1 VVPDDDG
8 AVAPNDVT
16 TAPSDAWGWW
26 ILRWFGAMLAT
37 VTIAGAVFV
46 TWHGG
51 PLAVL
56 WLIMGS
62 AIIGLAVG
70 AMTLVASLLRWLLG
84 WCSPPR
90 LQRAIVPVVVLGA
103 IAGPLV
109 LFSSF
114 AVEDPR
120 VLLEPARADLGMVF
134 AGPLVLGG
142 GLASYLAERR
152 VSPRRPWWWMAV
164 VAAAGLGLLL
174 FAP

>member
-1 VVPDDDG
+1 
-8 AVAPNDVT
+8 
-16 TAPSDAWGWW
+16 
-26 ILRWFGAMLAT
+26 
-37 VTIAGAVFV
+37 
-46 TWHGG
+46 
-51 PLAVL
+51 
-56 WLIMGS
+56 
-62 AIIGLAVG
+62 
-70 AMTLVASLLRWLLG
+70 MTLVASVLRWLLA

-120 VLLEPARADLGMVF
+120 VLLGPTRTDLGMVF

-142 GLASYLAERR
+142 ALASYLAERR
-152 VSPRRPWWWMAV
+152 VSPWRPWWWMAV
-164 VAAAGLGLLL
+164 GRGGLGLLL